1 MTQDDELL
9 DLLLL
14 SGRGDQ
20 NAFADLYRQTA
31 SRLFAVALRMLSRRD
46 LAEET
51 LQEAYVNIWHH
62 ARDYDASR
70 GRVVT
75 WMSSI
80 VRYKAIDRLRRKTV
94 QEDPLDERQWEAFDA
109 HEPGPLDLALQGG
122 DAAALD
128 VCIEDLSEMQRRS
141 IMLAFFQGLTHQ
153 ELTQTLG
160 KPLGTVKSWIRRG
173 LQSLKQCL
181 QK

>member
-1 MTQDDELL
+1 MTQEDELL

-20 NAFADLYRQTA
+20 RAFADLYQRTA
-31 SRLFAVALRMLSRRD
+31 SRLFAVALRMLGRRD
-46 LAEET
+46 FAEET
-51 LQEAYVNIWHH
+51 LQEAFVNIWHH

-70 GRVVT
+70 GRVIT

-80 VRYKAIDRLRRKTV
+80 VRYKAIDRLRKSALR
-94 QEDPLDERQWEAFDA
+94 EHPLDEHQWEGFDS
-109 HEPGPLDLALQGG
+109 HEPGPLDLAIQGG
-122 DAAALD
+122 DAAALGL
-128 VCIEDLSEMQRRS
+128 CIEDLSDMQRRS

-153 ELTQTLG
+153 ELTQALG

-181 QK
+181 QR